1 MHEETV
7 AVRAYTVPKIS
18 NFQPKKE
25 PIPRFKPVRILVWDT
40 ETTTDLYQ
48 NLKFG
53 YYEIYQ
59 NEKLEHAGIFYDPK
73 IVKNKEKKI
82 LEDHSKQLQIKVY
95 TLEEFRQIF
104 LYEVYD
110 LQTLCIGFNLPF
122 DLTRIAIKSSNA
134 RFRRKNGF
142 SLEISKNLHYPRL
155 HVTHVTSTL
164 SFTEWGN
171 TKIKQK
177 RFRGNFLD
185 LRTLCHALTDKK
197 HSLESACI
205 AFKTMFQKTKVKEH
219 GKITSEYI
227 QYCIND
233 VKSTYSLYLKTKK
246 EFDSYNLEI
255 PITKAYTPAS
265 IGKEFLRSMGVRSFQ
280 DKNREFPKE
289 VMGNIMTSYFGG
301 RTECK
306 IRKTPTKVDVLDFL
320 SMYPTVCTLQNLWRF
335 VIAGRIEYREAT
347 LEITNLIDK
356 FTLEDVQ
363 DRENWTRLQGIV
375 LVEPQKDIFP
385 VRGRYGEKNVWNI
398 GLNHVTSKTPLWYSL
413 ADVLASK
420 LYTGKTPIILKAFW
434 FVPVGIQ
441 RGLKTIDIHG
451 IKINPY
457 KQDLFK
463 ELIEYRKRLQK
474 ENDPREHVIKIIV
487 NAISYGIFVEIVTL
501 EESKKVP
508 IDVYGLS
515 YFKENK
521 NKIEKFGFMFNPI
534 LAVSITSASRLLL
547 AVTEILLTKHGTTHA
562 YCDTDSMMVPP
573 EHTREIQ
580 KFYKLLNPYSF
591 DTEIFK
597 LEVSNV
603 WFYGISAKRYC
614 LYTMENGKM
623 VISDDGYSS
632 HGLGHLLDPASN
644 EDNKDWNKDVWKDI
658 LDLHYGNVTM
668 ESLMEKYEN
677 KYALSRLVITS
688 PRIRDRLKRFN
699 KNKNY
704 QNQIKPFNFS
714 ILGFSNEIN
723 EKTGEL
729 IKPLAPFVKPAKHA
743 VHDYFVDYNDKTRHK
758 LRGKQYWKQ
767 FWDTF
772 REYLVHP
779 ESKFDGDTGVLG
791 RKHVT
796 VSRIVHIGKESN
808 NLDESEVLGT
818 SSDSYEIYEE
828 IENLDSKFLDVV
840 QDVMK
845 LTPRDVKKFGISKQ
859 TLWNSK
865 AKIRSNSLSRISK
878 KVKIVLI
885 HMHSVEHPQR

>member
-1 MHEETV
+1 MNEETV
-7 AVRAYTVPKIS
+7 AVRAYTVPKLAD
-18 NFQPKKE
+18 FKPKKGL
-25 PIPRFKPVRILVWDT
+25 ISKFKPERELFWDT

-48 NLKFG
+48 NLKIG
-53 YYEIYQ
+53 YFEIYQ
-59 NEKLEHAGIFYDPK
+59 NGKLEHAGLFYDPK

-82 LEDHSKQLQIKVY
+82 LEEHSKQLQIKIY

-110 LQTLCIGFNLPF
+110 LQTLCVGFNLPF

-171 TKIKQK
+171 TKNRQK
-177 RFRGNFLD
+177 RFKGNFLD

-205 AFKTMFQKTKVKEH
+205 AFKTVFQKTKVKEH
-219 GKITSEYI
+219 GKITPEYI

-233 VKSTYSLYLKTKK
+233 VKSTYSLYLKTKE

-280 DKNREFPKE
+280 DKNQKFPKE
-289 VMGNIMTSYFGG
+289 LMGNIMTSYFGG

-320 SMYPTVCTLQNLWRF
+320 SMYPTVCILQNLWRF
-335 VIAGRIEYREAT
+335 VIASHIEYREAT
-347 LEITNLIDK
+347 SEITNFINGFK
-356 FTLEDVQ
+356 LEGVQ
-363 DRENWTRLQGIV
+363 DRKNWTRLQGIV
-375 LVEPQKDIFP
+375 LVEPQEDILP
-385 VRGRYGEKNVWNI
+385 MRARYGEKNVWNI

-420 LYTGKTPIILKAFW
+420 LYTRKTPIILKAFW
-434 FVPVGIQ
+434 FTPVGVQ
-441 RGLKTIDIHG
+441 KGLKTIDIHG

-474 ENDPREHVIKIIV
+474 ANDPREHIIKIIV

-501 EESKKVP
+501 EESKKIP

-515 YFKENK
+515 HFTENK

-547 AVTEILLTKHGTTHA
+547 AVTEILLAKHDTTHA

-580 KFYKLLNPYSF
+580 KFYKPLNPYSF
-591 DTEIFK
+591 DAEIFK
-597 LEVSNV
+597 LEMPNV

-614 LYTMENGKM
+614 LYTKEKDQ
-623 VISDDGYSS
+623 IIIPDDGYSS
-632 HGLGHLLDPASN
+632 HGLGHLFDPISN

-658 LDLHYGNVTM
+658 LDLHYGNVII
-668 ESLMEKYEN
+668 EQLMEKYEN
-677 KYALSRLVITS
+677 KYALSRLAITS
-688 PRIRDRLKRFN
+688 PRIRDRLKEFN
-699 KNKNY
+699 KNNDYRK
-704 QNQIKPFNFS
+704 QIKPFNFS
-714 ILGFSNEIN
+714 ILGFSNERN
-723 EKTGEL
+723 ENTDEL
-729 IKPLAPFVKPAKHA
+729 VKPLAPFVKPAKHA
-743 VHDYFVDYNDKTRHK
+743 VHNYFVDYNDKTRHK
-758 LRGKQYWKQ
+758 LRGKQYWKP

-772 REYLVHP
+772 REYLIHP
-779 ESKFDGDTGVLG
+779 ESKFDGNVGVLG

-796 VSRIVHIGKESN
+796 ITKIVHIGKESN

-818 SSDSYEIYEE
+818 DSDSYHIYEDVTG
-828 IENLDSKFLDVV
+828 LDSKFDIISGAILRLCPKDAK
-840 QDVMK
+840 K
-845 LTPRDVKKFGISKQ
+845 LGISKQ
-859 TLWNSK
+859 SLWNIK
-865 AKIRSNSLSRISK
+865 FKIRVGNSDRISAK
-878 KVKIVLI
+878 LKMSCVNIESIGKL
-885 HMHSVEHPQR
+885 